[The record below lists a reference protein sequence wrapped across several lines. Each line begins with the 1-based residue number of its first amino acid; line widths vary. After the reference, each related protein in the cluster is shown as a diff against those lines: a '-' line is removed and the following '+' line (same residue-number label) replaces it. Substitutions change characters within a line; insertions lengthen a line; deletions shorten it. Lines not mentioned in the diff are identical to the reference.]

1 MIVEAV
7 AGLGERLVAGE
18 VTPDHYVLDRAGEL
32 KRERLASGGVLV
44 AGELREL
51 AALGVALEN
60 HFGGPQDVEWAIAEG
75 RVHLLQ
81 SRPVTTL

>member
-18 VTPDHYVLDRAGEL
+18 VTPDHYVLDRAGEV

-44 AGELREL
+44 AEELREL
-51 AALGVALEN
+51 AALGTALEE
-60 HFGGPQDVEWAIAEG
+60 HFGGPRDVEWAIAEG